1 MTFVVTTAFV
11 FVCRLSYSIDVGSKG
26 ISNILKLLQRDAA
39 IG

>member
-1 MTFVVTTAFV
+1 MTFVAMTI
-11 FVCRLSYSIDVGSKG
+11 FVCVCLLSYSIDVGSKG